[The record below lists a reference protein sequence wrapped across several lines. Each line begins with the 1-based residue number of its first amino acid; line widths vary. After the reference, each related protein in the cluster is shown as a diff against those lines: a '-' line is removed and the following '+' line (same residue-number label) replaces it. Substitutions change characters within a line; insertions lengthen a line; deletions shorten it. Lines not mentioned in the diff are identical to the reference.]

1 MYPRERRDGK
11 RAGDVEIREGG
22 EPGKFVREV
31 KWDDLRSSSQ
41 CRGDGRR
48 LGVKSKSPWPGWGGH
63 G

>member
-11 RAGDVEIREGG
+11 RAGDVEIGEGG

-48 LGVKSKSPWPGWGGH
+48 WV
-63 G
+63 